1 MRILCLIQCS
11 DLGGME
17 QSTLLFLREL
27 QAMGHEPEMI
37 SLNPVGKLGPKLK
50 QHGIPVS
57 SSGYEGKWGWKSYLP
72 LRRLLGRKH
81 PDALVMVGHNLM
93 ASLAIGN
100 LCAGRRIM
108 DIRFHHQ
115 GVLSNRAWQI
125 IYRVAYPRFKAIT
138 FPTRFIMEEAM
149 AICPFLKEAP
159 AGKCHKMPFPVVL
172 AEVATP
178 EQKRQA
184 RADLGLPE
192 GIKLVGNA
200 GWLVDRKRMDVFLS
214 VAQLV
219 LKQVPE
225 ARFVIAGDGP
235 LKETLRRQAADLGI
249 ADKVLWL
256 GWQQELGAFYD
267 SLDVLL
273 FNSDWD
279 SMGRTPLEAMSQ
291 GIPVVASVVHGG
303 LKEVISRE
311 EYGFLIDTHD
321 IDRLAAH
328 VTQIL
333 QDDALAARMSQAGRA
348 RIAEVGSPRKYAEAM
363 LALLNP

>member
-1 MRILCLIQCS
+1 
-11 DLGGME
+11 ME

-27 QAMGHEPEMI
+27 QAMGHETELI
-37 SLNPVGKLGPKLK
+37 SLNPVGELGPKLAE
-50 QHGIPVS
+50 HGIPVS

-72 LRRLLGRKH
+72 LRRMLRDKH
-81 PDALVMVGHNLM
+81 PDAFVMVGHNLM

-115 GVLSNRAWQI
+115 GVLPNWAWRL
-125 IYRVAYPRFKAIT
+125 IYRVANPRFKFIT
-138 FPTRFIMEEAM
+138 FPSRFIMNEAM
-149 AICPFLKEAP
+149 AICSFLKEAP
-159 AGKCHKMPFPVVL
+159 EGKCHKMPFPVVL
-172 AEVATP
+172 EEITTP

-184 RADLGLPE
+184 RVALGLPE

-219 LKQVPE
+219 LKQVPA

-235 LKETLRRQAADLGI
+235 LKDDLHRHAEALGI

-256 GWQQELGAFYD
+256 GWQQDLERFYL
-267 SLDVLL
+267 SLDLLL

-279 SMGRTPLEAMSQ
+279 SMGRTPLEAMSH
-291 GIPVVASVVHGG
+291 GVPVVASVVHGG

-311 EYGFLIDTHD
+311 EYGIVLDTHD
-321 IDRLAAH
+321 IPALSAN
-328 VTQIL
+328 VFKIL
-333 QDDALAARMSQAGRA
+333 KDDALASRMSQAGHS

-363 LALLNP
+363 LSLLNA

>member
-1 MRILCLIQCS
+1 
-11 DLGGME
+11 ME

-27 QAMGHEPEMI
+27 QAMGHDPEMI
-37 SLNPVGKLGPKLK
+37 SLNQVGKLGPRLK
-50 QHGIPVS
+50 EAGIPVS

-72 LRRLLGRKH
+72 LRRLLRDKK

-93 ASLAIGN
+93 ASLAIGK
-100 LCAGRRIM
+100 LCQGRRIM

-115 GVLSNRAWQI
+115 GVLSSRAWQI
-125 IYRVAYPRFKAIT
+125 IYRVAYPRFTAIT

-149 AICPFLKEAP
+149 SICPFLKEAP

-172 AEVATP
+172 EDATTP

-184 RADLGLPE
+184 RAALGLPE

-200 GWLVDRKRMDVFLS
+200 GWLIDRKRMDVFLA
-214 VAQLV
+214 VAQIV
-219 LKQVPE
+219 LGTVPE

-235 LKETLRRQAADLGI
+235 LKGELQRLASTLGI

-256 GWQQELGAFYD
+256 GWQQDLRPFYQ

-279 SMGRTPLEAMSQ
+279 SMGRTPLEAMSH
-291 GIPVVASVVHGG
+291 GVPVVASVVHGG
-303 LKEVISRE
+303 LKEVVSRE
-311 EYGFLIDTHD
+311 EYGMVLDTHD
-321 IDRLAAH
+321 VVRLATEVAR
-328 VTQIL
+328 IL
-333 QDDALAARMSQAGRA
+333 QDDALASHRSEAGRA

-363 LALLNP
+363 LNLMAP